1 MNETVVVGFGN
12 LLMGDDGA
20 GIRVVERLNALGL
33 PPGAR
38 ALDGGVASF
47 EVLAGLRQAQAVIIV
62 DALAAGGAP
71 GAIYRLT
78 PADLGAAAPDRV
90 YSLHDFTLLEALH
103 LAAKVAPLPRI
114 VIYGIEPASVELGL
128 ELTPPVA
135 QAVERVAHLILDE
148 LRSELNA

>member
-1 MNETVVVGFGN
+1 MSDIVVVGFGN

-20 GIRVVERLNALGL
+20 GIRVVERLNDLGL
-33 PPGAR
+33 PSGVK

-47 EVLAGLRQAQAVIIV
+47 EVLAGLRQAQAIIIV
-62 DALAAGGAP
+62 DAMAAGGAP
-71 GAIYRLT
+71 GAVYRMT
-78 PADLGAAAPDRV
+78 PADLGAPAPDRAF
-90 YSLHDFTLLEALH
+90 SLHEFTLLEALH
-103 LAAKVAPLPRI
+103 LAAKVAPLPPV

-135 QAVERVAHLILDE
+135 QAVERVANLIMDE